1 MSGYRILWL
10 FVLFDLPVG
19 SKIQRKLAKDFR
31 NKLLDLGFQMSQYS
45 VYIKFCSGK
54 EKAETLC
61 RDIELVIPPSGKV
74 HLIQITDKQYEG
86 IRTYAGTNREYSN
99 KNRGQ
104 LALF

>member
-19 SKIQRKLAKDFR
+19 SKNQRKLAADFR

-61 RDIELVIPPSGKV
+61 RDIESVIPSAGKV

-86 IRTYAGTNREYSN
+86 IRTYTGTNREYPN